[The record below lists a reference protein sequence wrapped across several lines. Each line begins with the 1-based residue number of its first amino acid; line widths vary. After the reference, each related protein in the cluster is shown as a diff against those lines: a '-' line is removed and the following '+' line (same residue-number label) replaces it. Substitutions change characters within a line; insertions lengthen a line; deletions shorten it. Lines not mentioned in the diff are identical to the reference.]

1 MIKNFQGKEP
11 KIHKT
16 CYISES
22 VDIIGE
28 VVIGEN
34 SNIWFGTRARGDM
47 NKISIGENTNIQEN
61 SVVHVDTDFP
71 TIIGDNV
78 TVGHGAIIHGCEISD
93 NVLIGMGSII
103 LNGAKISKNT
113 IVAAGSLVS
122 QGKTFKEGVLLMG
135 SPAKVVRELTEEEIN
150 SIQTSANNYVA
161 LSKKY
166 L

>member
-135 SPAKVVRELTEEEIN
+135 SPAKVVRDLTKEEIN